1 MGDVDACW
9 ERHAVVERFFGS
21 LKHDWIFKI
30 YQTRR
35 EHMATDVAA
44 YMRYYNVERLHTKN
58 GDQSPVNNEDCL
70 QKVSDVGWQER
81 AVP

>member
-44 YMRYYNVERLHTKN
+44 Y
-58 GDQSPVNNEDCL
+58 
-70 QKVSDVGWQER
+70 
-81 AVP
+81 